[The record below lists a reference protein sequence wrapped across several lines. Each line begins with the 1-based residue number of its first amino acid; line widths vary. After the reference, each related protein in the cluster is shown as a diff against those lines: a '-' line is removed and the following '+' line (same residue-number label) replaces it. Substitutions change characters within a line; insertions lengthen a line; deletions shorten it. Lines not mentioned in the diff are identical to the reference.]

1 MAGSWNI
8 LTEMTKGKQFV
19 VERIRLRESKVAIE
33 GEFKLPPLAR
43 LSDADQVFVVAFI
56 QSDGSIKQTEKLF
69 GVSYPTIKS
78 RLKRI
83 AAELDFVEVEKVAPK
98 QEVLD
103 LLDKGEITVEEA
115 LERLK

>member
-1 MAGSWNI
+1 MADSLNI
-8 LTEMTKGKQFV
+8 LAEMTKGRQFV
-19 VERIRLRESKVAIE
+19 VERIRLLESNIAIE
-33 GEFKLPPLAR
+33 GEFELPPLAR
-43 LSDADQVFVVAFI
+43 LSAEDQVFVAAFI
-56 QSDGSIKQTEKLF
+56 QSDGSIKQTERLF

-83 AAELDFVEVEKVAPK
+83 ASQLDFVEVEKVELK

-103 LLDKGEITVEEA
+103 LLDKGEITVDEA